1 MPERKKK
8 TANTSSVIDGFR
20 QMWLVVM
27 FDLPTDT
34 KDSRKCYRE
43 FRNSLIED
51 GFMMLQFSIYARH
64 TISDEQCTKHSRRVR
79 INLPPD
85 GQVRMI
91 RITDAQFQRMEVF
104 HGKIR
109 GKTEPN
115 PAQLTFF

>member
-1 MPERKKK
+1 MSGKKK
-8 TANTSSVIDGFR
+8 KASNSSVVIDGFR

-34 KDSRKCYRE
+34 KIARRCYRD
-43 FRNSLIED
+43 FRNNLIED

-79 INLPPD
+79 SNLPPD

-109 GKTEPN
+109 GKTEKN
-115 PAQLTFF
+115 PLQLTFF